1 MAKTL
6 DDLERQSFE
15 ATQPSPIDRI
25 SQGFDYVFVAEKG
38 AARDNNWR
46 NK

>member
-15 ATQPSPIDRI
+15 ATQPSLTDRI
-25 SQGFDYVFVAEKG
+25 SQGFDHVFVAEKG
-38 AARDNNWR
+38 DARDNNW
-46 NK
+46 